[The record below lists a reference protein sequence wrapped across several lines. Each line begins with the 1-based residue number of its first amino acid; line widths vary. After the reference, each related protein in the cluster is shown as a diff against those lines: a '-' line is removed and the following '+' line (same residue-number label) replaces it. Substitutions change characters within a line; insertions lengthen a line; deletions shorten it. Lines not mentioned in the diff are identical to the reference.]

1 MNISFFSDEKIE
13 TGIALSVT
21 GAPIGLALIMYF
33 VAKPA
38 SLTISSPKN
47 SPNRLA
53 VVIDVDF

>member
-1 MNISFFSDEKIE
+1 MD

-21 GAPIGLALIMYF
+21 GDPIGLALIIYF

-47 SPNRLA
+47 SPNLLA
-53 VVIDVDF
+53 VVIEVDF